1 MFVTLK
7 EPSVCNS
14 EESIDHM
21 SYSFRLFYVPREPMI
36 NVMRTGQT
44 RPKLM
49 KNGSG
54 ARASL
59 RVVNEHLGGDAE
71 SGTRARGDF

>member
-1 MFVTLK
+1 
-7 EPSVCNS
+7 
-14 EESIDHM
+14 
-21 SYSFRLFYVPREPMI
+21 MI